1 MGRRFLTAED
11 VRRLGGPTI
20 TVDADTVVTPQA
32 LEAAASMGVQID
44 SGSGSYAPPVPDR
57 GPDAQRAQETIGHLP
72 EPGSAGAMRGD
83 AAGKDR
89 DVIVTV
95 VGRNRPGVLAE
106 ITAHLAGA
114 GCNIAEVSQ
123 EIVDV
128 DIAAVDRPV
137 DARRKVDSLHVFDNP
152 IDLFRRLGARLVLPG
167 RPNDVRRIGHPF
179 STLVIAGLGVC
190 QIHIVQTGNFL
201 GFRKIAWKVGILTR
215 VCRKRFSGQCLI
227 R

>member
-123 EIVDV
+123 EIVDDYFHLILNV
-128 DIAAVDRPV
+128 ELGGAAGFEAVKADLESLGGDDYVVRAMH
-137 DARRKVDSLHVFDNP
+137 ARVFR
-152 IDLFRRLGARLVLPG
+152 FMH
-167 RPNDVRRIGHPF
+167 RI
-179 STLVIAGLGVC
+179 
-190 QIHIVQTGNFL
+190 
-201 GFRKIAWKVGILTR
+201 
-215 VCRKRFSGQCLI
+215 
-227 R
+227 